1 MEMYLE
7 DVFISYEQRLLSW
20 VVRNN
25 IVLTVIDIQG
35 DVSTTNV

>member
-7 DVFISYEQRLLSW
+7 DVFISYEQRLLSL
-20 VVRNN
+20 VVQNN

-35 DVSTTNV
+35 DISATNV